1 VNPIDN
7 TIEIRKSESNVGL
20 ILAHNVLAAK
30 KDEGIIR

>member
-20 ILAHNVLAAK
+20 ILAHNVLAEK
-30 KDEGIIR
+30 RMKES